1 MTTKASGG
9 VVTAGKACGAPTA
22 FDVHLAWAAS
32 EAAWNQYQATGHA
45 RDARAYDRLS
55 DEWWR
60 TMVAEFEARQE
71 AAYVRRKRTTVGPS

>member
-1 MTTKASGG
+1 MSRHK
-9 VVTAGKACGAPTA
+9 KAPTA

-60 TMVAEFEARQE
+60 TMVAEFEARQ
-71 AAYVRRKRTTVGPS
+71 AVGKLSPGRFTRARVMG